1 MKCPKCGIDVSD
13 DSCFC
18 ENCGTK
24 IIQEEKKEAK
34 ADKTY
39 QHNISTIWPEWQI
52 EKVLGRGSF
61 GIVYQA
67 IRQDTNIVSRS
78 AIKVISIPQ
87 DSNEVDSLRSEGLTV
102 DDSRTYYKGIV
113 DDFVNEIQ
121 VMESFKGTEHIVS
134 VEDYKVIEK
143 SDDIGWDIYIRM
155 ELLTPFN
162 TYLINNAL
170 TEEQV
175 VQLGVDICD
184 ALEKCNQRN
193 IIHRDIK
200 PENIFIND
208 FGAFKLGDF
217 GIARKMENM
226 TTCMSQKGTYNY
238 MAPEVFKGAQY
249 DDRADIY
256 SLGIVL
262 YRLLND
268 NHLPG
273 LNTSQQLLDANER
286 KSALERRLSG
296 ESLPAPCK
304 ASEGMAN
311 IILKACSYD
320 ASTRFN
326 SASEM
331 KKALLDFKAG
341 VYMPVESDLDK
352 TTFVN
357 RAAVQAPVEVNVE
370 KETKEIKKKS
380 KAPLIIIILLLVAAI
395 IAGGIFFIYP
405 RLSKDDAA
413 DSQAESTEIK
423 DNEEKKVELDKDYSR
438 KENKQITQII
448 EEAES
453 LAATG
458 DYAGAL
464 SKIENGLITYSLS
477 ERLKAE
483 AEEYKTLLAAQE
495 KEKVLAEAKSY
506 ADNSNYESA
515 IYLLRDMLS
524 NTEDADYRAAYASYC
539 DAYEEAVLESAYNKT
554 SDSLYDE
561 AIQDVTDALKV
572 LPESEELKAAKES
585 YYTQKMESIKANAL
599 AEAESYSQR
608 GDYMQAL
615 DTVNRAMLEVGQDEA
630 LKNAAKNYEDAYV
643 QVVIAQADQKVQNQD
658 VEAAKTV
665 IDDALTDLPYNTT
678 LTDYRTDLD
687 RYKSVPLHTLEMHN
701 TMGKFSTKY
710 WNWNNGKAMDKMG
723 NDYSTALNYVV
734 PDCYYGTGAEY
745 KVDKQYSTISFK
757 AAPHADCSTRA
768 DTVAWINIYADNV
781 IRYSIPAI
789 TYKSEI
795 IEVKNVDISDA
806 EYIKI
811 EVICEVSTQVILA
824 DVVLNT
830 IPGYVSNIDHSY
842 TPLNLVKCIS
852 EYSWDWNYKRPYDML
867 GSDYTYM
874 RNYMKSNSRAQAEFA
889 LDKQYES
896 LSFDIAPV
904 NYSNRYKTKVYVYAD
919 DVVVYTSPEITYKT
933 AKFNTGEID
942 ISGASFIKILI
953 DQENLSCSTILSDMV
968 LKKAIV
974 DTAESTTETVTE

>member
-1 MKCPKCGIDVSD
+1 MKCEKCGSELSD
-13 DSCFC
+13 NSLFC
-18 ENCGTK
+18 AKCGTRVV
-24 IIQEEKKEAK
+24 QSGNAEEN
-34 ADKTY
+34 KTY
-39 QHNISTIWPEWQI
+39 QHNIGAIWPEWQI

-102 DDSRTYYKGIV
+102 DDSRTYYRGIV

-162 TYLINNAL
+162 TYLINNTL

-175 VQLGVDICD
+175 VQLGVDMCD

-226 TTCMSQKGTYNY
+226 TTCMSQKGTFNY
-238 MAPEVFKGAQY
+238 MAPEVFRGETY
-249 DDRADIY
+249 DARADIY

-405 RLSKDDAA
+405 QLSKDDAA

-506 ADNSNYESA
+506 AENGNYESA
-515 IYLLRDMLS
+515 IYMLREELAKA
-524 NTEDADYRAAYASYC
+524 EDADYRAAYESYC

-599 AEAESYSQR
+599 AEAESYSQS

-643 QVVIAQADQKVQNQD
+643 QGVIAQADQKVQNQD

-678 LTDYRTDLD
+678 LADYRTDLD

-701 TMGKFSTKY
+701 TTGKFSTEN
-710 WNWNNGKAMDKMG
+710 WNWNYGKAMDKEG
-723 NDYSTALNYVV
+723 NDYTMATNYVI
-734 PDCYYGTGAEY
+734 PNSYGTTVEY

-757 AAPHADCSTRA
+757 VAPHANCTTNEG
-768 DTVAWINIYADNV
+768 TVGWIHIYADDV
-781 IRYSIPAI
+781 MRYTIPAI
-789 TYKSEI
+789 TNKSGV
-795 IEVKNVDISDA
+795 IEVTNVDISDA
-806 EYIKI
+806 EYLKI
-811 EVICEVSTQVILA
+811 EVDFNNWDYLILS

-830 IPGYVSNIDHSY
+830 IPGYVSAVDTSY
-842 TPLNLVKCIS
+842 TALNKVNCIS
-852 EYSWDWNYKRPYDML
+852 STSGWKWNDGRPYDKL
-867 GSDYTYM
+867 GGDYTYM
-874 RNYMKSNSRAQAEFA
+874 RNYVSCYSVGNYAEFA
-889 LDKQYES
+889 VDKQYDS

-904 NYSNRYKTKVYVYAD
+904 DYGNRDVTNVWVYAD
-919 DVVVYTSPEITYKT
+919 DVLVYKSPEITYKT
-933 AKFNTGEID
+933 EKFNTGEIA
-942 ISGASFIKILI
+942 ISDVSFIKIEVSRS
-953 DQENLSCSTILSDMV
+953 DCYTILSDMK
-968 LKKAIV
+968 LKNK
-974 DTAESTTETVTE
+974 